1 MAAFSLA
8 WVLGIAD
15 FTRYTPTV
23 KSATIAPM
31 IGACIALI
39 WFAFVGIIS
48 TIGTALSTGIYN
60 PDNSDPSSLVSS
72 LGLGWLALVLIIV
85 ACVTTNV
92 VNLMA
97 AGISVTNI
105 TRSEEHTSELQSRG

>member
-1 MAAFSLA
+1 MFVVLDTNSLTAIANWQTQTESILPTGKGIDIMAAFSLA

-39 WFAFVGIIS
+39 WFTFVGFIS

-60 PDNSDPSSLVSS
+60 PDNSAQSSLVTS
-72 LGLGWLALVLIIV
+72 LGLGWLERVLIV
-85 ACVTTNV
+85 
-92 VNLMA
+92 
-97 AGISVTNI
+97 
-105 TRSEEHTSELQSRG
+105 